1 MSLEKNFVTA
11 LKKNPRFISF
21 AGARE
26 SPWYTGLKKK
36 KKKSRALIM

>member
-26 SPWYTGLKKK
+26 SPWYGIY